1 MKTTVKKAVIPVA
14 GFGTRLL
21 PATKAQPKEML
32 PVVDRPVLHYL
43 VAEAAEAGIE
53 QILFITNSKKHGI
66 SDYFS
71 RDLELEKYLQ
81 ERGKEALID
90 SVRSIHEQAEF
101 LYVHQDEPLGSGD
114 AIMRSRGFVG
124 EEPFA
129 VFYADD
135 IMVCPPGKPAIG
147 QLMAAYDEYQAPV
160 MGLMNVP
167 REEVCKY
174 GVIQGEKV
182 AERVYKLERVVEKPK
197 PEDAPSTLVSVGRF
211 VLTHDI
217 FPYIEKLEKKNGEL
231 YLTDAIDM
239 LTHDGAMYGYEM
251 EGTWHDCGSK
261 LGLWKANLELGLTH
275 PDIGKEA
282 QEYLAQR
289 TKK

>member
-1 MKTTVKKAVIPVA
+1 MKIVVKKAIIPVA

-43 VAEAAEAGIE
+43 VAEAAEAGIK
-53 QILFITNSKKHGI
+53 QILFVTNSKKHGI

-81 ERGKEALID
+81 ERGKEALIE
-90 SVRSIHEQAEF
+90 SIRTIHEQADF

-114 AIMRSRGFVG
+114 AIMRGRGFVG

-135 IMVCPPGKPAIG
+135 VIVYPKGKPAIG
-147 QLMAAYDEYQAPV
+147 QLMSVYEQHQVSV
-160 MGLMNVP
+160 MGLVNVP
-167 REEVCKY
+167 REEVYKY
-174 GVIQGEKV
+174 GIIKGEQVADRLYKV
-182 AERVYKLERVVEKPK
+182 EHAVEKPK
-197 PEDAPSTLVSVGRF
+197 PEEAPSTLASVGRF
-211 VLTHDI
+211 VLTADI
-217 FPYIEKLEKKNGEL
+217 FPHIEKLEKKNGEL
-231 YLTDAIDM
+231 YLTDALDM
-239 LTHDGAMYGYEM
+239 LARDGEMYGYEI

-282 QEYLAQR
+282 SAYLSDR
-289 TKK
+289 TRV